1 MKESGTEQPV
11 LEKIEIKAQHQYTYL
26 HGSDNRLL

>member
-11 LEKIEIKAQHQYTYL
+11 LEEIEIKAQHQYTYP